1 MKPSEIGLIS
11 RQHQRNIDVRQRLAR
26 DGGRN
31 VLGQQAEHGALV
43 AGPALELC
51 HGCLDVESASG
62 TVVDALVS
70 TQIEPRVDRLE
81 RDRRRERAQ
90 GLSRALG
97 VEAPPWPHHRARAR
111 LLGEASLQ
119 LVEAAALAD
128 GQRARQRSLGFCRV
142 ELEPEIGPAD
152 RKQPVFELQV
162 ASALEQLGPARLQP
176 GAELAAGRRDALLE
190 RDGVQAGRA
199 GGKHTRTGRSDGQRR
214 HRTDHGEP
222 PHSSSQ
228 KAADGHITVQPWPR
242 AAAGAK
248 TTYTS
253 PMTADAPPRL
263 YDDLARWWPLFS
275 GPADYDEEA
284 PEVLSLL
291 RGAASEPAKTVL
303 ELGCG
308 GGSLGSHLK
317 RHFELTLSDLSPR
330 MLEVSRALNPECEH
344 VAGDMRTVS
353 LNRQFDRVLIHDAI
367 MYLTEPDAVRAA
379 LANAARH
386 CRSGGAVV
394 LLPDCVSESFEPG
407 TEQGGSDGDDGRGL
421 RWLEWSFD
429 PDPRDTTFITAY
441 SLVFRDPDGA
451 LHGELDRHELGL
463 FPRAAWLE
471 WLREA
476 GLSPGLR
483 SDPWRADLFV
493 GSKP

>member
-1 MKPSEIGLIS
+1 MPP
-11 RQHQRNIDVRQRLAR
+11 
-26 DGGRN
+26 GGR
-31 VLGQQAEHGALV
+31 
-43 AGPALELC
+43 
-51 HGCLDVESASG
+51 
-62 TVVDALVS
+62 
-70 TQIEPRVDRLE
+70 
-81 RDRRRERAQ
+81 RR
-90 GLSRALG
+90 
-97 VEAPPWPHHRARAR
+97 
-111 LLGEASLQ
+111 
-119 LVEAAALAD
+119 
-128 GQRARQRSLGFCRV
+128 
-142 ELEPEIGPAD
+142 
-152 RKQPVFELQV
+152 
-162 ASALEQLGPARLQP
+162 
-176 GAELAAGRRDALLE
+176 
-190 RDGVQAGRA
+190 
-199 GGKHTRTGRSDGQRR
+199 
-214 HRTDHGEP
+214 
-222 PHSSSQ
+222 
-228 KAADGHITVQPWPR
+228 
-242 AAAGAK
+242 K

-253 PMTADAPPRL
+253 AMTADAPHRL
-263 YDDLARWWPLFS
+263 YDDLAHWWPLFS

-344 VAGDMRTVS
+344 VAGDMCAVS

-386 CRSGGAVV
+386 CRPGGAVV

-407 TEQGGSDGDDGRGL
+407 TEHGGSDGDDGRGL

-441 SLVFRDPDGA
+441 SLVFRDPDGS

-476 GLSPGLR
+476 GLSPSLR
-483 SDPWRADLFV
+483 ADPWRSDLFV